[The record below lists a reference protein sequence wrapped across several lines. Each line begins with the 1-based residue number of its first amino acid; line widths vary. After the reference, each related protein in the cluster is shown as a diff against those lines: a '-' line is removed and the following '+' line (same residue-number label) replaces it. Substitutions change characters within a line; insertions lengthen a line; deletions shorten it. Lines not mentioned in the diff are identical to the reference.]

1 MVDFND
7 LETGSPGSVS
17 SGGRGYIFSLS
28 RDLQQGDVQVKEGR
42 EQ

>member
-7 LETGSPGSVS
+7 LETGSPGSV